1 MAKRNWFENIEDE
14 GHNAKKKALARNE
27 NSLMSFDDLLRH
39 LFGNH
44 PFEIENVD
52 VRVPGTFD
60 DFVKSFN
67 DSGFKDKGDS
77 YEFVTNLGGQRC
89 RYDAAD
95 EDSVKVEFN
104 GDDNRMIT
112 VNYSYATSNG
122 VKKFYSHTQST
133 SATLPDD
140 ADEDTVTAHIDEGNN
155 VVVTAK
161 KKAPKKDDGGNL
173 RSIPVSRK

>member
-27 NSLMSFDDLLRH
+27 NSLIPFDNLMRS
-39 LFGNH
+39 LFGDR
-44 PFEIENVD
+44 PFEIENVN

-67 DSGFKDKGDS
+67 DLGFKDKGDS
-77 YEFVTNLGGQRC
+77 YELVTNLGGQKT
-89 RYDAAD
+89 DD
-95 EDSVKVEFN
+95 STPEDSVKVEFN
-104 GDDNRMIT
+104 GDNNRMIT
-112 VNYSYATSNG
+112 VNYSHSTSNG
-122 VKKFYSHTQST
+122 DNSFYSHTQST

-140 ADEDTVTAHIDEGNN
+140 ADEDTLTAHFDEGNN
-155 VVVTAK
+155 VVVTVK
-161 KKAPKKDDGGNL
+161 KKAPKNDDGEKV